1 MRVLKLEAEKDG
13 EKEDREKKKEDMTVG
28 VVGGRKL

>member
-13 EKEDREKKKEDMTVG
+13 EKEDREKKKERRHDRWCSG
-28 VVGGRKL
+28 V